1 MSDPSPTTDDANLA
15 EGRQGSP
22 DTGKGALRCWACGTA
37 LAGPSVCP
45 RCGNDAPRPAPASGP
60 AAALARLAKGAAAPL
75 RGLAFLNAHPELWR
89 WILAPLVFNSLIFV
103 GGAWYL
109 VSHLGEWLPDIDQP
123 WPDWIDWLRGTAGWL
138 LTAVMWVIGVM
149 ASFLATLL
157 LSSVVNAPF
166 YDLLSEKVELTHI
179 GSQDPGRPWSALLGD
194 ILRSLKASLSLLLRW
209 GLVMVVLLALS
220 FTAIGA
226 PLFAAA
232 GFYYLGLAQVDLTM
246 ARKLYPGRLRAAWA
260 RRHFPLIIGLGIP
273 VSFIPPLA
281 PFAIVGATLAW
292 LDEPDKL

>member
-1 MSDPSPTTDDANLA
+1 
-15 EGRQGSP
+15 
-22 DTGKGALRCWACGTA
+22 
-37 LAGPSVCP
+37 
-45 RCGNDAPRPAPASGP
+45 
-60 AAALARLAKGAAAPL
+60 
-75 RGLAFLNAHPELWR
+75 
-89 WILAPLVFNSLIFV
+89 LVLNSLIFV

-109 VSHLGEWLPDIDQP
+109 VSHLGEWLPDINQP